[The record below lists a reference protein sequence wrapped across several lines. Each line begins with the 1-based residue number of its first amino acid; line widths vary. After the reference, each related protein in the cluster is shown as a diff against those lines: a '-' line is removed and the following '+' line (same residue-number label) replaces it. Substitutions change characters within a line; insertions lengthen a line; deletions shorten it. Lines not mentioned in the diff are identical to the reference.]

1 MNKLF
6 LLSGLALAISSAC
19 HAELR
24 TWPDPTGPSQSDF
37 GGTGL
42 MQMPDARFGR
52 EGEFSVNYRD
62 NNQYRF
68 YSSSVVLF
76 PWLEGTIRYTDVRTR
91 KYSSDEDFS
100 GDQSYKDKS
109 FDFKVRLWEE
119 DYSLPQVAL
128 GKRDIA
134 GTGLFDGEYLVASK
148 WPDWSIL
155 PLE

>member
-91 KYSSDEDFS
+91 KYSSD
-100 GDQSYKDKS
+100 
-109 FDFKVRLWEE
+109 
-119 DYSLPQVAL
+119 
-128 GKRDIA
+128 
-134 GTGLFDGEYLVASK
+134 
-148 WPDWSIL
+148 
-155 PLE
+155 